1 MGISHSAPAQLIG
14 NRFLWKSVGA
24 RLHDTANSVARFPLI
39 SGSKPARFGR
49 TSRTLD
55 RVDLCTAGVLQ
66 FRPQSV
72 FIDLEKVLQ
81 TQGYI
86 DVKGVRAAVQNVAER
101 VLELAHSVMTPI
113 IYYRRVAVTEQRAY
127 ELLLET
133 GHSFENTAVA
143 KYLSGAT
150 AIVAFIVSM
159 GSALDHAEK
168 QLLTDGKLL
177 EAVFLEASAWHGIE
191 VASTAFTQSLAAT
204 AAQSGFHVT
213 RRMSP
218 GYTYLVLD
226 QKVTWPLDQQRA
238 LFKLFADSDIEVEL
252 LPVCG
257 LIPKMSRSSI
267 CGLVPQA
274 ASSLHA
280 GNSL

>member
-1 MGISHSAPAQLIG
+1 
-14 NRFLWKSVGA
+14 
-24 RLHDTANSVARFPLI
+24 
-39 SGSKPARFGR
+39 
-49 TSRTLD
+49 
-55 RVDLCTAGVLQ
+55 
-66 FRPQSV
+66 
-72 FIDLEKVLQ
+72 
-81 TQGYI
+81 
-86 DVKGVRAAVQNVAER
+86 
-101 VLELAHSVMTPI
+101 MTPI
-113 IYYRRVAVTEQRAY
+113 IYYRRVAVTGQRAY
-127 ELLLET
+127 ELFLET
-133 GHSFENTAVA
+133 GHSFENPAVA

-150 AIVAFIVSM
+150 AMVAFIVSM

-177 EAVFLEASAWHGIE
+177 EAVFLEAGAWHGIK
-191 VASTAFTQSLAAT
+191 VASTTFTQSLAAT
-204 AAQSGFHVT
+204 ASQSGFHVT

-226 QKVTWPLDQQRA
+226 QKVTWPLDQQRT
-238 LFKLFADSDIEVEL
+238 LFQLFADSDIDVEL

-280 GNSL
+280 SNSV